1 MINQWECMI
10 LRVTFK
16 TTMLKFS
23 LCDYSDAHLLVKG
36 RIIITAAENDA
47 VLRQACKRKKL

>member
-1 MINQWECMI
+1 M
-10 LRVTFK
+10 LR
-16 TTMLKFS
+16 LS

-47 VLRQACKRKKL
+47 VARQAYKRKKL

>member
-1 MINQWECMI
+1 M
-10 LRVTFK
+10 LR
-16 TTMLKFS
+16 FS

-36 RIIITAAENDA
+36 RIITTAAENDA

>member
-1 MINQWECMI
+1 MA
-10 LRVTFK
+10 FK

-23 LCDYSDAHLLVKG
+23 LWDYSDAHLLVKG